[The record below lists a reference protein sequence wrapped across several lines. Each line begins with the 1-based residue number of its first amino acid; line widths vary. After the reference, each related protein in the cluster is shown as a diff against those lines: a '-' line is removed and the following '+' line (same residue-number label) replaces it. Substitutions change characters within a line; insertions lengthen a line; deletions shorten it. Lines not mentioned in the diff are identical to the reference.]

1 MARKWRETGSLD
13 TKVTEEIDNNTF
25 ITAVESRNL
34 TNFPPLYTPLPRR
47 HKKAALHKGNNWQH
61 ILVMTGNIT

>member
-13 TKVTEEIDNNTF
+13 TKVTEEIENNPF

-34 TNFPPLYTPLPRR
+34 TNFPPLSTPLPRR
-47 HKKAALHKGNNWQH
+47 HKKAALH
-61 ILVMTGNIT
+61 

>member
-13 TKVTEEIDNNTF
+13 TKVTEEIENNPF

-34 TNFPPLYTPLPRR
+34 TNFPPLSTPLVVTKRR
-47 HKKAALHKGNNWQH
+47 PYAKAT
-61 ILVMTGNIT
+61 IGNIF